1 MGTLNSFGSTP
12 TTKSGM
18 RSIYR
23 MSDAQPNWAQD
34 DPSQPDYIR
43 NKELAEK
50 LRPVSV
56 DGQEIL
62 DDSYDSGGLN
72 LVSGENVE
80 LSAKGKSIVIS
91 AKKTAEKVRPIFV
104 EGQEVLDSS
113 EESGELNLVGGNNVT
128 LKVSGNT
135 VMISAKSSGGGSSEG
150 GDCDC
155 PQYIE
160 GEGIDITEDDLGR
173 KLISIELGAISNDM
187 IESVSFEKITQTDGI
202 KLILNGGNAN
212 G

>member
-1 MGTLNSFGSTP
+1 MIMPTNNSVASARI
-12 TTKSGM
+12 GM

-34 DPSQPDYIR
+34 DPSQPDYIK

-62 DDSYDSGGLN
+62 DDSYDSGRLN

-80 LSAKGKSIVIS
+80 LSTNGKSVVIS
-91 AKKTAEKVRPIFV
+91 AKSQPDKLRPILV
-104 EGQEVLDSS
+104 DGQEILDADN
-113 EESGELNLVGGNNVT
+113 SGGLNLVGGNNVT
-128 LKVSGNT
+128 LKVSGNS
-135 VMISAKSSGGGSSEG
+135 VMISSSGSGSGGGGESTE
-150 GDCDC
+150 
-155 PQYIE
+155 YIE
-160 GEGIDITEDDLGR
+160 GEGIDITEDDFGR
-173 KLISIELGAISNDM
+173 KLISIEPGAISSDM
-187 IESVSFEKITQTDGI
+187 IKSISFEKITQSDGI

>member
-1 MGTLNSFGSTP
+1 MIMPTNNSVASARI
-12 TTKSGM
+12 GM

-34 DPSQPDYIR
+34 DPSQPDYIK

-62 DDSYDSGGLN
+62 DDSYDSGRLN

-80 LSAKGKSIVIS
+80 LSTNGKSVVIS
-91 AKKTAEKVRPIFV
+91 AKSQPDKLRPIFV
-104 EGQEVLDSS
+104 DGQEILDADN
-113 EESGELNLVGGNNVT
+113 SGGLNLVGGNNVT
-128 LKVSGNT
+128 LKVSGNS
-135 VMISAKSSGGGSSEG
+135 VMISSSGSGSGGGESTE
-150 GDCDC
+150 
-155 PQYIE
+155 YIG
-160 GEGIDITEDDLGR
+160 GEGIDITEDDFGR
-173 KLISIELGAISNDM
+173 KLISIEPGAISSDM
-187 IESVSFEKITQTDGI
+187 IESISFEKITQSDGI